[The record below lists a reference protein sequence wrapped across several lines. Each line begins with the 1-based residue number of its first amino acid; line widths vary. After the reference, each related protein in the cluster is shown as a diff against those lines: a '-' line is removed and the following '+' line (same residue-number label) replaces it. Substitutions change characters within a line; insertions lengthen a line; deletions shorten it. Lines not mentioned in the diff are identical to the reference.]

1 MSPDPTPQF
10 RSLQSERRL
19 SHRYPVC
26 MEVEYRLLRAQ
37 WGNSGRTLNMSSS
50 GICFSTSE
58 RLLPGE
64 LVEVAVDWPILL
76 DGVCPLKLVI
86 TGRVVRSDETQ
97 AVIIRERHQFHTRRR
112 FGKAVPE
119 NVDRCA

>member
-1 MSPDPTPQF
+1 
-10 RSLQSERRL
+10 
-19 SHRYPVC
+19 
-26 MEVEYRLLRAQ
+26 
-37 WGNSGRTLNMSSS
+37 MSSS

-76 DGVCPLKLVI
+76 DGICPLNLVI
-86 TGRVVRSDETQ
+86 TGRVVRSDEGQ
-97 AVIIRERHQFHTRRR
+97 AAIRTDRHQFHTRRR